1 MDACCPP
8 LDTGF
13 PSADAQDDFLRV
25 RRRQVMSRLAR
36 RVGREPGDVDV
47 ILPYDE
53 VVAALGYLEESYVG
67 LKTVPL
73 DAILGTVDRA
83 KGFDRQFRPTTA
95 RVRARWERIA
105 NAVRRGEP
113 MPPISLFQIGEV
125 YFVRDGH
132 HRVSVARA
140 LGRTDIDAY
149 VVEVRTRVGAD
160 RTLRVDDLPKKSH
173 ERVFH
178 ERVPLPSRARG
189 RIASTDAWDYGVL
202 AGAVEAWAFRLMQDR
217 AEFLDRR
224 ERRAAV
230 VRRGVRAR
238 RRDAARGRHARRRHR
253 DRRLPARRPRS
264 AIASCARTSG
274 ARTCSPACARTS
286 SAGARRRRPSC
297 FVRALALRR
306 SVGGVGGG
314 VGRPRAARRR
324 RTGRRRAAWSRRATA
339 CCARRP

>member
-1 MDACCPP
+1 MSPP

-13 PSADAQDDFLRV
+13 PTADAQDDFLRV

-73 DAILGTVDRA
+73 DSILGTVDRA

-140 LGRTDIDAY
+140 LGRSDIEAY

-160 RTLRVDDLPKKSH
+160 RTLHVDDLPKKSH

-189 RIASTDAWDYGVL
+189 RIAVTDAWDYGVL

-217 AEFLDRR
+217 AEFLDRG
-224 ERRAAV
+224 A
-230 VRRGVRAR
+230 
-238 RRDAARGRHARRRHR
+238 AARLWF
-253 DRRLPARRPRS
+253 DEEYEP
-264 AIASCARTSG
+264 
-274 ARTCSPACARTS
+274 
-286 SAGARRRRPSC
+286 
-297 FVRALALRR
+297 VVEMLREAEML
-306 SVGGVGGG
+306 GDG
-314 VGRPRAARRR
+314 
-324 RTGRRRAAWSRRATA
+324 TET
-339 CCARRP
+339 